1 MAYHG
6 LIPSIKQFL
15 LAVPHTPRLLE
26 VGVDRGVTFV
36 TLVNFLARSRENFL
50 ALGIDVKVQEQVSI
64 MLQHADLTS
73 KQVAVLSESN
83 SLISLPEL
91 VSRSNQFDVI
101 LLDGDH
107 NYHTVS
113 QEMPLVTQLLA
124 PNGMLVVD
132 DYDGKWGRRDM
143 WYAERSGYESNI
155 NVTARVDS
163 DKSGVGSAVD
173 DWLKVNPGWVMTKP
187 VYGEPVVI
195 RRSQ

>member
-15 LAVPHTPRLLE
+15 LTVPHQPRLLE

-36 TLVNFLARSRENFL
+36 TLVNFLARSRENFF

-73 KQVAVLSESN
+73 DQVAILSESN

-91 VSRSNQFDVI
+91 ISRSIQFDVI

-113 QEMPLVTQLLA
+113 REMPLVTQLLA

-143 WYAERSGYESNI
+143 WYAERSGYEDNV
-155 NVTARVDS
+155 NVTARVAS

-173 DWLKVNPGWVMTKP
+173 DWLGVNPGWVMTKP